1 MPKRKSDEM
10 KREVERENV
19 SLLTDS
25 DEDIFGETK
34 PKTENEKIKDDL
46 IGSSDEDKKPKKVKI
61 NRKMVILFESI
72 QFNSDLWVLS
82 VCPIPTPTS
91 AVDVL
96 AVLDFEILC
105 FRPENPSFHPR
116 PLFPEYEGHDETKDL
131 RND

>member
-72 QFNSDLWVLS
+72 QFNSDLWV
-82 VCPIPTPTS
+82 
-91 AVDVL
+91 
-96 AVLDFEILC
+96 
-105 FRPENPSFHPR
+105 
-116 PLFPEYEGHDETKDL
+116 
-131 RND
+131 